1 MKVELYQD
9 GKLKWTIEA
18 VGPAIGE
25 GDIAILPKSVA
36 KGCSLSADSFD
47 EIFYACMSG
56 SRTNG
61 EAYEKAEQVHLQY
74 FEKRKYSD
82 YQSYKSYKSQRM
94 KK

>member
-18 VGPAIGE
+18 VGNIGKD
-25 GDIAILPKSVA
+25 DITILPKSLA
-36 KGCSLSADSFD
+36 QGCSISAESFD
-47 EIFYACMSG
+47 EIFFANISG
-56 SRTNG
+56 SKNNL

>member
-1 MKVELYQD
+1 MTVELYQD

-18 VGPAIGE
+18 VGPDVSA
-25 GDIAILPKSVA
+25 GDISILPKSIA
-36 KGCSLSADSFD
+36 KGCSISAESFD
-47 EIFYACMSG
+47 EIFFACLSG

-61 EAYEKAEQVHLQY
+61 EAYEKAEQIHLQY

-82 YQSYKSYKSQRM
+82 YSSYKSYKSQRL

>member
-1 MKVELYQD
+1 MKVEVYHD
-9 GKLKWTIEA
+9 GQLKWTIES
-18 VGPAIGE
+18 VGSE
-25 GDIAILPKSVA
+25 GDIAILPKSIA
-36 KGCSLSADSFD
+36 RECSLSADRFD
-47 EIFYACMSG
+47 EIFFACMSG
-56 SRTNG
+56 SRNNG